1 MLVSVDIV
9 EKDFFLRTT
18 KNPSIEGLSEL
29 TDIKRYYKIV
39 PVLLKAFTNNSG
51 HSSAW

>member
-18 KNPSIEGLSEL
+18 KNPSIEGFSDLVDNL
-29 TDIKRYYKIV
+29 RGITMYIQF
-39 PVLLKAFTNNSG
+39 LLIL
-51 HSSAW
+51 